1 MRARVGVAVSA
12 AIAVWGSAA
21 VCLLAAQAATADTGG
36 SSTLCNYTMSDPA
49 VVDVNGVPMVH
60 ATIEP
65 SGCTG
70 SAKPTF
76 LQVCLSTPQTVGRC
90 TELPGQATAHAY
102 LSPYIPGTSYTVKG
116 RGCAAVSVPPEG
128 ICSTLGPRSVT
139 L

>member
-1 MRARVGVAVSA
+1 MLAGVGVAASVA
-12 AIAVWGSAA
+12 AAMWGSAA
-21 VCLLAAQAATADTGG
+21 VCIFAAQAASADTGD
-36 SSTLCNYTMSDPA
+36 TLCNYTMSDPA
-49 VVDVNGVPMVH
+49 VVDVHGVPMVH

-76 LQVCLSTPQTVGRC
+76 LQVCLSTAQTVGRC

-102 LSPYIPGTSYTVKG
+102 LSPYVPGTSYTVKG
-116 RGCAAVSVPPEG
+116 RGCAAISVPPESV
-128 ICSTLGPRSVT
+128 CSTLGPRYIT